1 MLISSIV
8 PAVVAAYYVRKWYLS
23 YRLKVHGIGK
33 GGMSSDSLV
42 FSPYYLLTKNII
54 TAPGFQTNVRQLRVT
69 PDIAARLR
77 RGEDVTPEEMAA
89 AARAADA
96 TEQPR
101 GIVEER
107 DDRPKD
113 QGKGKGKLENE
124 ESVEP
129 VNEWLEDTAVA
140 RGRGTKK
147 RKSKK

>member
-8 PAVVAAYYVRKWYLS
+8 PAVVSAYYIRKWYLS

-33 GGMSSDSLV
+33 GGMSSECLV
-42 FSPYYLLTKNII
+42 FSPYYLLTK

-77 RGEDVTPEEMAA
+77 RGEDVTPEEIAA

-96 TEQPR
+96 AEQQH
-101 GIVEER
+101 GIIEER

-113 QGKGKGKLENE
+113 QDKGKGKLENE

-129 VNEWLEDTAVA
+129 VNEWLEDTAVG

-147 RKSKK
+147 RRSKK